1 MNTIL
6 FYYSLTAPFI
16 TPEMNCLC
24 KNKKNIMIGAMD
36 IIAPA
41 AIKRQSEVNVPDSIF
56 SPSGNV
62 NISLSPTIINGQRKS
77 PYAVINVNI
86 VNVKIDGFTSGI
98 KILNQIWKL
107 FAPSILA
114 DSSKSYGMTEN
125 ACRIKNTPKAVVI
138 CGNTIPAYVLSN
150 PQFKAIT

>member
-24 KNKKNIMIGAMD
+24 KNKKNIMIGAID
-36 IIAPA
+36 ITEPA
-41 AIKRQSEVNVPDSIF
+41 AINLQSEVNVPDSIF

-77 PYAVINVNI
+77 PHAVINVNI
-86 VNVKIDGFTSGI
+86 VNDKIDGVTSGMI
-98 KILNQIWKL
+98 ILNQNLKL
-107 FAPSILA
+107 YAPSILVE
-114 DSSKSYGMTEN
+114 SSK
-125 ACRIKNTPKAVVI
+125 
-138 CGNTIPAYVLSN
+138 
-150 PQFKAIT
+150 

>member
-1 MNTIL
+1 IQ
-6 FYYSLTAPFI
+6 YELT
-16 TPEMNCLC
+16 
-24 KNKKNIMIGAMD
+24 
-36 IIAPA
+36 
-41 AIKRQSEVNVPDSIF
+41 VPDYIF
-56 SPSGNV
+56 STSV
-62 NISLSPTIINGQRKS
+62 NENIYLSPKIIRGQRKS
-77 PYAVINVNI
+77 PHAVINVNI
-86 VNVKIDGFTSGI
+86 VKVKIDGFTSGI

-150 PQFKAIT
+150 PIFKAIT